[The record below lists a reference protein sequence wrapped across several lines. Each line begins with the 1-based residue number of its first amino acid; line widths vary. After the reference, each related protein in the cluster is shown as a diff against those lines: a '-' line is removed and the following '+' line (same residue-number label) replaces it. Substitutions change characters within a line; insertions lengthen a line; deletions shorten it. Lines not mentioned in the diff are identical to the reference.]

1 MKKVFGFIAMALT
14 IVACNKI
21 DVTVLEPA
29 EEDNSITITAQLAP
43 KTPISK
49 AVSDAG
55 NGTISVSWAENEHI
69 AVLYEV
75 SSEKKVADA
84 TITAVNAAG
93 VATISFSVA
102 GGTAENTPCILVY
115 PLSAAKAD
123 HSGVKEYADLLAVQD
138 GSLNA
143 NLDVRVG
150 AGTIQ
155 IATPG
160 LTVATQPAPQFALF
174 KFTLTK
180 DGSTAINAK
189 GFAVKNGST
198 NAVIT
203 SVYPV
208 YPSTTLSAAYVALPS
223 TTSGTSYKFVANDG
237 KKKYTTQS
245 ISSTANIES
254 GVFYQTALNMGAGV
268 TTSEVMMAEL
278 DFTSQSNW
286 PTIPTDAYT
295 FGTESYTDSNSKYTI
310 TLYGP
315 ETKGYKLNDGYL
327 IFGQSDAYLMLPE
340 FGWPTTKI
348 TVIGRSGASQ
358 KVTQNI
364 YVGSTA
370 VSTQTTGATGTYNYS
385 IGAAY
390 IDPGNVYSLKVTNK
404 NNTQVTY
411 LRVYSIDIN

>member
-55 NGTISVSWAENEHI
+55 DGTISVSWAVNEHI

-84 TITAVNAAG
+84 TITAVNAG

-102 GGTAENTPCILVY
+102 GGTAENTPCTLVY

-123 HSGVKEYADLLAVQD
+123 HSGVKAYADLLAVQD

-160 LTVATQPAPQFALF
+160 LTVTTQPAPQFALF
-174 KFTLTK
+174 KFTLIN

-189 GFAVKNGST
+189 GFAVKNGED
-198 NAVIT
+198 AVIT
-203 SVYPV
+203 TVAPV
-208 YPSTTLSAAYVALPS
+208 YPTESFSSVYVAVPA
-223 TTSGTSYKFVANDG
+223 TDSGTSYKFVANDG
-237 KKKYTTQS
+237 SKKYTKS
-245 ISSTANIES
+245 ISSKAAIS
-254 GVFYQTALNMGAGV
+254 RGVFYQTTLNMGAGD
-268 TTSEVMMAEL
+268 AA
-278 DFTSQSNW
+278 SNVSKATLNLSGAVDW
-286 PTIPTDAYT
+286 GIPGSGTNKGPEEYT
-295 FGTESYTDSNSKYTI
+295 VGDYTI
-310 TLYGP
+310 TL
-315 ETKGYKLNDGYL
+315 TAASNYKQNSGYL
-327 IFGQSDAYLMLPE
+327 ILGKNGSTLTLQGFS
-340 FGWPTTKI
+340 WI
-348 TVIGRSGASQ
+348 TSLINVTGASGASESV
-358 KVTQNI
+358 KQNV
-364 YVGSTA
+364 YVGSTS
-370 VSTQTTGATGTYNYS
+370 VSTQTTGMKNVIQSYS
-385 IGAAY
+385 IAAGY
-390 IDPGNVYSLKVTNK
+390 QAPGTEYSIKVESNH
-404 NNTQVTY
+404 NTQISEIEI
-411 LRVYSIDIN
+411 LALDL